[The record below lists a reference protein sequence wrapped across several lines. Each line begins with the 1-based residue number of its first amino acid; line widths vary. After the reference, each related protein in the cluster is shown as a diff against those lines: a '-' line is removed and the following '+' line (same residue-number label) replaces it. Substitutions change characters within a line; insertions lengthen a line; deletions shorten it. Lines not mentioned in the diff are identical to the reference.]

1 MRNLEVKHFV
11 TLYLTAQQVVSIP
24 AVQRDGARLMVA
36 SLMEGA
42 DPWEVPEGVS
52 IGVGYTLPD
61 KTEGYYDRLED
72 GTTAA
77 MAAGNLVSVVLAPA
91 LTAQAGT
98 TKLSLILRQGER
110 QVATF
115 PLQMRVQKAVG
126 RVMGEAVT
134 PQKDGF
140 DGKLYYGGPGGIL
153 LPLGLGDGVRVE
165 TLEDGTVVLVSEGG
179 GPAGAAPT
187 VTVAQTETG
196 ATITATDSNGT
207 SVAQIRNGADGAPG
221 ERGPQGPQG
230 EQGPQGPAGPAGA
243 DGQDG
248 AQGPAGPQGPQG
260 DPGDDYVLTDE
271 DVQEIT
277 AEVLA
282 ALPVWT
288 GGAY

>member
-1 MRNLEVKHFV
+1 MEVKHFV
-11 TLYLTAQQVVSIP
+11 TLYLTSQQAVSIP
-24 AVQRDGARLMVA
+24 AVLGDGARLMVA

-52 IGVGYTLPD
+52 IGIGYTLPD
-61 KTEGYYDRLED
+61 KTPGYYDRLED
-72 GTTAA
+72 GTSAA
-77 MAAGNLVSVVLAPA
+77 MAAGNLISVVLAPV
-91 LTAQAGT
+91 LTQQAGT

-110 QVATF
+110 QIATF

-126 RVMGEAVT
+126 RVMGEDVT

-140 DGKLYYGGPGGIL
+140 DGRVYYGGPGGII
-153 LPLGLGDGVRVE
+153 LPLKLGDGFRVE
-165 TLEDGTVVLVSEGG
+165 TLDDGTVVLVSEGGGG

-187 VTVAQTETG
+187 VTVEQTETG

-207 SVAQIRNGADGAPG
+207 TVAQILNGADGAPG

-248 AQGPAGPQGPQG
+248 AQGPQG
-260 DPGDDYVLTDE
+260 DPGDDYVLTDA
-271 DVQEIT
+271 DVQEIVR
-277 AEVLA
+277 AVLE
-282 ALPVWT
+282 ALPTWT
-288 GGAY
+288 GGDY